1 MRLPV
6 PNRSFIL
13 AIDFSTYRLGASLSQ
28 IDEIGIEVP
37 IEFASRSLNEHEKR
51 YASYEGEVLAVVW
64 AMTKFRYYLIG

>member
-1 MRLPV
+1 M
-6 PNRSFIL
+6 PNRPFIL
-13 AIDFSTYRLGASLSQ
+13 ATDFSTFGLGASLSQ
-28 IDEIGIEVP
+28 VDETGTEVP